1 MTKRFK
7 NAVDA
12 LMYAF
17 FNETLAKGTC
27 SACAVGTMVAW
38 GAGVKVGKCL
48 EPVYISDLVTNDLWG
63 MAFSTTDGIQSR
75 DYKKEKE
82 WFVKI
87 CIKETGY
94 SADELARIEYV
105 FDTNTEIH
113 YKNYSGHTKQEIM
126 EDQYKGLS
134 AVMDVLCEIEM
145 IQDPASYKKLF
156 VV

>member
-27 SACAVGTMVAW
+27 SACAVGTIVAW
-38 GAGVKVGKCL
+38 GAGEKVGKSL
-48 EPVYISDLVTNDLWG
+48 SPVYIRDLISNDLWG

-75 DYKKEKE
+75 DYKMEKE

-87 CIKETGY
+87 CIKATGY

-105 FDTNTEIH
+105 FNTNTEIH
-113 YKNYSGHTKQEIM
+113 YKNYPNHTKQEIM
-126 EDQYKGLS
+126 EDQYNGLC
-134 AVMDVLCEIEM
+134 AVMDVLCEIET
-145 IQDPASYKKLF
+145 IQDAASYKKLF
-156 VV
+156 LV